1 MGVNYIM
8 TAEVV
13 IQLPGSYLYILSYDC
28 RSRNPATRIMGVKY
42 NIMTAEVV
50 IQLPGSYLYTVTT
63 AEVVIHYNF
72 CRHNILYTHYPGS
85 WITTSAV
92 MTV

>member
-1 MGVNYIM
+1 M

-13 IQLPGSYLYILSYDC
+13 IQLPGSYLYTSRNPATRIMSLYCHDC

-50 IQLPGSYLYTVTT
+50 IQLQCCLVSIRENKKMAAIGS
-63 AEVVIHYNF
+63 A
-72 CRHNILYTHYPGS
+72 S
-85 WITTSAV
+85 
-92 MTV
+92 